1 MLRKIAYNLKKGTEE
16 LNYGRSIISGWTARA
31 LVDAAPNATQL
42 HLLDPGCGHGTDL
55 LNCNQAYAELLEK
68 EEILAAPRLN
78 LHGIENYP
86 PYVEDCKRAG
96 IHVESVDI
104 ERDPY
109 PFADASM
116 DVIICNQVL
125 EHTKEIF
132 WIFSEFARI
141 LKTGGKLILGTPN
154 LASFHNR
161 MLLLFGQHP
170 TAQQSF
176 SAHVRS
182 FTLPDQKTLAETG
195 GFFRFE
201 KRAGSNFYPFPP
213 ALSKPLARML
223 PGMAWGLFT
232 CYERTQN
239 RSPYLEYLS
248 EELAEMETPFYGSPQ
263 NPAKKSYRQTGA
275 SAKKKASSGHNSPAG
290 KKASP
295 VKKTAAG
302 SAREKGKGKKSSA
315 GRGRAPKRQS

>member
-1 MLRKIAYNLKKGTEE
+1 MLRKIAYSLKKGTEE
-16 LNYGRSIISGWTARA
+16 LNYGRPIIAGWAARA
-31 LVDAAPNATQL
+31 LVDASSSASELN
-42 HLLDPGCGHGTDL
+42 LLDPGCGHGTDL
-55 LNCNQAYAELLEK
+55 LNCRDAYVNLLEK
-68 EEILAAPRLN
+68 EDILAAPALR

-86 PYVEDCKRAG
+86 PYVEDCKKVNIR
-96 IHVESVDI
+96 VESIDI
-104 ERDPY
+104 ERDPW

-125 EHTKEIF
+125 EHTKELF
-132 WIFSEFARI
+132 WIFSEFSRI

-182 FTLPDQKTLAETG
+182 FTLPDQKILAEKG

-213 ALSKPLARML
+213 VISKPLAKIL

-239 RSPYLEYLS
+239 RAPYLEYLAD
-248 EELAEMETPFYGSPQ
+248 ELAEMETPFYGSPQ
-263 NPAKKSYRQTGA
+263 NPAKRRPA
-275 SAKKKASSGHNSPAG
+275 SAAKGKKPSA

-295 VKKTAAG
+295 RK
-302 SAREKGKGKKSSA
+302 SATPRKRTPGK
-315 GRGRAPKRQS
+315 R